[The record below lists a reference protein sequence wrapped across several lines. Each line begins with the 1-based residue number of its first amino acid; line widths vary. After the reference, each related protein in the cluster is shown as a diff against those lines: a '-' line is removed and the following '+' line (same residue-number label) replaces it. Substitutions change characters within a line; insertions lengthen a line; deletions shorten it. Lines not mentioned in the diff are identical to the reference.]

1 MLSSSSL
8 CGCCVPRPLGES
20 GGRAERVW
28 IGLDGNCCASP
39 SRWPALRVASSSR
52 ACFSAITHCLPG
64 LPACW
69 APAWSRTRAHACFG
83 SAEAPRGREGR
94 GRRGGSTLHSSP
106 GPLGQPGAG
115 HAGRGDSPGFQ
126 LLSSPPSQFEEG
138 YLKTGTPAGPGEEQE
153 RETGGWDC
161 RQPGSRVHP
170 GAGRSG
176 APGTDRAAGAGGA
189 RGYFV
194 LLCPASSPAEVRE
207 RQGRGLSREG
217 AQLSQNKAW
226 TATTPRTPWVR
237 REAKSQRS
245 ELFPSV
251 PTSVS
256 FSLSLLK
263 WVICWFI

>member
-1 MLSSSSL
+1 MVLTVIAALPLRGGLRSGL
-8 CGCCVPRPLGES
+8 LLPRERAFRRLHTACPGYPHAGLLRGVGPAHTRVS
-20 GGRAERVW
+20 GR
-28 IGLDGNCCASP
+28 
-39 SRWPALRVASSSR
+39 LRR
-52 ACFSAITHCLPG
+52 P
-64 LPACW
+64 
-69 APAWSRTRAHACFG
+69 
-83 SAEAPRGREGR
+83 EAGREG
-94 GRRGGSTLHSSP
+94 
-106 GPLGQPGAG
+106 GAG
-115 HAGRGDSPGFQ
+115 EAQRFTPARGPWGSQARVTQEEGTAPASK

-237 REAKSQRS
+237 REARSQRS